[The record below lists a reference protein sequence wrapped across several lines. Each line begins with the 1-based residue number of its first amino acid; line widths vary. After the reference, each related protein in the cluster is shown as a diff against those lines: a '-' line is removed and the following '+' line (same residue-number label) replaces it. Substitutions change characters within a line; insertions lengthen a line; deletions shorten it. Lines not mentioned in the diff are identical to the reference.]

1 MKNLVLTLVVSC
13 LTLVAYSQKVQTKV
27 IHTSAECGACKDRL
41 EEVLNY
47 TSGIKYAELDLET
60 MDLTVKFKT
69 AKISLDEIK
78 KIVVE
83 TGYDADNMKANP
95 EAVEKLPACCKPGGM
110 AKEGHH

>member
-13 LTLVAYSQKVQTKV
+13 FTLVAYSQKVQTKV

-47 TSGIKYAELDLET
+47 TSGVKYAELDLET

-83 TGYDADNMKANP
+83 TGYDADDMKANP
-95 EAVEKLPACCKPGGM
+95 EAVEQLPACCKPGGM
-110 AKEGHH
+110 EKQGKQ

>member
-1 MKNLVLTLVVSC
+1 MKKLMLMLVATCFTL
-13 LTLVAYSQKVQTKV
+13 LAYSQKVQTKV

-41 EEVLNY
+41 EGVLNY
-47 TSGIKYAELDLET
+47 TSGVKFAELDLET
-60 MDLTVKFKT
+60 MDLTIKFKT

-78 KIVVE
+78 VLITE
-83 TGYDADNMKANP
+83 TGYDADDMKANP